1 LYPTFTI
8 FFQVLIL
15 LNFDSNLLQESSDQQ
30 SELARDTY
38 PKEVLEPGAQLPGII
53 ICFVVLVLG
62 LFFCAEDLATQVYF
76 WDAYKRACRLARTR
90 RGKFVS
96 PDVAEFL
103 VGG

>member
-1 LYPTFTI
+1 MYPTFTI

-38 PKEVLEPGAQLPGII
+38 PKEVREPGAQLPGI

-62 LFFCAEDLATQVYF
+62 LFSAP
-76 WDAYKRACRLARTR
+76 RTWQHR
-90 RGKFVS
+90 CIFGTHTSMHAGLREPAVES
-96 PDVAEFL
+96 S
-103 VGG
+103 